1 MCNQTRYLIFFQY
14 IGTKYSGAV
23 KLSPNQLFLKKRGVQ
38 DHLEDALRRL
48 KPLDPVS
55 LSISSRTDRGV
66 HALSNSAHFDFQRT
80 NDKPPFTE
88 DILVE
93 ALNFHLKAEQ
103 ISITR
108 AYRVPDDFHARFQ
121 ALSRTYV
128 YRIALGV
135 SYPSQLPLAERD
147 MCWNLRHTELDVEA
161 MSEAGAMLLGTH
173 DFSSFRAVNSDLS
186 FRNPVRTL
194 DVARIQ
200 PGRAFV
206 CEHFHREIPFWELTF
221 KSKSF
226 LYKQVRRMTGAL
238 VAVGQRR
245 ISLTKLKE
253 IMEARDSLAYPK
265 NIIAPARGLF
275 LTRVDYSE
283 SDLLSPQTS
292 AGVRSNAKIQM

>member
-1 MCNQTRYLIFFQY
+1 MENRQDSGSRGLNLATPDVGQASPALVLRGWCTANSRYFRPPNTSD
-14 IGTKYSGAV
+14 TK
-23 KLSPNQLFLKKRGVQ
+23 
-38 DHLEDALRRL
+38 
-48 KPLDPVS
+48 
-55 LSISSRTDRGV
+55 ISRTETINLQDFGPRGRGC
-66 HALSNSAHFDFQRT
+66 SRQNGKT
-80 NDKPPFTE
+80 
-88 DILVE
+88 
-93 ALNFHLKAEQ
+93 
-103 ISITR
+103 SITR